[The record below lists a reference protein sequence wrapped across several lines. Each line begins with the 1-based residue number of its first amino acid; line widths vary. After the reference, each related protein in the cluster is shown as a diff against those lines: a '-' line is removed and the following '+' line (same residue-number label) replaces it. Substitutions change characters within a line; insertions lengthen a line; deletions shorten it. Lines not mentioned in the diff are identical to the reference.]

1 MRLSKSFVFT
11 CLILLFSTLSA
22 QSPEPEKVY
31 RIIYVQ
37 KPTEWYVQQAA
48 LWKKELAKNAK
59 NPEGWY
65 NYYIATEYSNFGHTK
80 TYSEKELKTKLKQIL
95 SGIQKNI
102 PNTYEYYYLAHRND
116 HYQDISLLEKAI
128 ELRPDGADALYS
140 LIDKYEVQ
148 GAESKAQ
155 KMSERLYASGDIA
168 AGLLDYNYNVLMSTE
183 KDAVLFTNG
192 DNDTFPIW
200 ILQKVHGIREDVTVL
215 NVGLIYGYK
224 GYLKRLLTKKN
235 LKIDLPKED
244 NRQKFAVKLCQKL
257 HERYPE
263 TPIYLA
269 LTMSSA
275 YTEPFKEHLYVVGLA
290 YRYTS
295 GKLDNLALLK
305 KNLETNFRLDNLNY
319 NWYSESHIMT
329 QSITSHLTNN
339 YLTPFLMLAKH
350 YHTSSEYR
358 KRDHWKNFAVKLA
371 EQSGNQKVLDY
382 IQAKFS
388 LPPF

>member
-11 CLILLFSTLSA
+11 CLILLFSNLSG

-80 TYSEKELKTKLKQIL
+80 TYSEKELKTKLKKIL

-140 LIDKYEVQ
+140 LIDKYQVQ

-155 KMSERLYASGDIA
+155 KMYERLYASGDIA

-200 ILQKVHGIREDVTVL
+200 ILQKVHGIREDVAVL
-215 NVGLIYGYK
+215 NVHLIYGHK
-224 GYLKRLLTKKN
+224 DYLKRLLTRKN

-257 HERYPE
+257 QKKYPK

-269 LTMSSA
+269 LTMSSP
-275 YTEPFKEHLYVVGLA
+275 YTEPLKEHLYIVGLT
-290 YRYTS
+290 YRYTT

-329 QSITSHLTNN
+329 RSITGQLNDN
-339 YLTPFLMLAKH
+339 YITSFVMLAQH
-350 YHTSSEYR
+350 YNTSGEYQ
-358 KRDHWKNFAVKLA
+358 KREYWKNFALKLGRK
-371 EQSGNQKVLDY
+371 SGNQKVLGY
-382 IQAKFS
+382 IHSKF
-388 LPPF
+388 

>member
-1 MRLSKSFVFT
+1 MRFT
-11 CLILLFSTLSA
+11 NWLIFTNAIFLLSTLSA
-22 QSPEPEKVY
+22 QPVRPEKVY

-80 TYSEKELKTKLKQIL
+80 TYSEKELETKLKQIL

-116 HYQDISLLEKAI
+116 HYQNISLLEKAI
-128 ELRPDGADALYS
+128 ELRPDGADALYG
-140 LIDKYEVQ
+140 LIDKYELQ

-155 KMSERLYASGDIA
+155 EMYEKLYASGDIA
-168 AGLLDYNYNVLMSTE
+168 PGLLDYNYNVLMSTE
-183 KDAVLFTNG
+183 KEAVLFTNG
-192 DNDTFPIW
+192 DNDTYPIW
-200 ILQKVHGIREDVTVL
+200 ILQKVHGIRTDVTVL
-215 NVGLIYGYK
+215 NVHLIYGYMD
-224 GYLKRLLTKKN
+224 YLKRLLTSKN
-235 LKIDLPKED
+235 LNINLPKAD
-244 NRQKFAVKLCQKL
+244 NRQKFAVKLGQKL
-257 HERYPE
+257 HEKYPE

-269 LTMSSA
+269 LTMSRP
-275 YTEPFKEHLYVVGLA
+275 YIEPLEDHLYVVGLA
-290 YRYTS
+290 HRFTT

-329 QSITSHLTNN
+329 PSIVGQLNNN
-339 YLTPFLMLAKH
+339 YVTPFVMLAGH
-350 YHTSSEYR
+350 YDTSDERQKS
-358 KRDHWKNFAVKLA
+358 DHWKNFAVKVA
-371 EQSGNQKVLDY
+371 KQSGNQKVLDY
-382 IQAKFS
+382 IQDKF
-388 LPPF
+388 

>member
-1 MRLSKSFVFT
+1 MRLSKSIIFI
-11 CLILLFSTLSA
+11 CLILSSSLTG
-22 QSPEPEKVY
+22 QSPKPEKVH

-80 TYSEKELKTKLKQIL
+80 TSSEKELKTKLKQIL

-116 HYQDISLLEKAI
+116 HHQDISLLEKAI
-128 ELRPDGADALYS
+128 ELRPNGADALYK
-140 LIDKYEVQ
+140 LIVEYEVQ
-148 GAESKAQ
+148 GAEKKAK
-155 KMSERLYASGDIA
+155 KMYRRLYESGDIA
-168 AGLLDYNYNVLMSTE
+168 SGLLDYNYNVLMSTE

-192 DNDTFPIW
+192 DNDTYPIW

-244 NRQKFAVKLCQKL
+244 NQQKFAVKLCQKL

-263 TPIYLA
+263 TPIHLA